1 MGIRPYGFCAL
12 DKCGIIRHNSRVK
25 RAKQM
30 SFEALKNKQT
40 KALVL
45 SGHSLASNIAQFRVG
60 LRKVLLSED

>member
-1 MGIRPYGFCAL
+1 MTEGLNNKGKNVFLAPATRTSSQAL
-12 DKCGIIRHNSRVK
+12 EGTL

-45 SGHSLASNIAQFRVG
+45 SGHSLASNIAQF
-60 LRKVLLSED
+60 